1 VSEIEYD
8 ELAERL
14 GEVTV
19 IDVRT
24 DLEFSGEGGYPCC
37 GRHGHIP
44 GARHVPVEEILDA
57 GDVQALIGEPDGAEV
72 VVYCHSGGRS
82 ARAAAAL
89 REAGY
94 KARNYG
100 GSWHEWSRSPLAGTG
115 SGPAEPGPAGA

>member
-1 VSEIEYD
+1 MSDIEYE

-14 GEVTV
+14 GDVTL

-24 DLEFSGEGGYPCC
+24 QAEYSGEGGYPCC

-44 GARHVPVEEILDA
+44 GARHIQVEEILEA
-57 GDVQALIGEPDGAEV
+57 EDVRELVGEPEGAEL
-72 VVYCHSGGRS
+72 VVYCHSGSRS

-94 KARNYG
+94 NARNYG
-100 GSWHEWSRSPLAGTG
+100 GSWHEWSRR
-115 SGPAEPGPAGA
+115 AEP